1 MLSHTKAYL
10 DGFSQNNT
18 ETKEDDKTLD
28 IMMKNAI

>member
-1 MLSHTKAYL
+1 MLSHTKAHL

-28 IMMKNAI
+28 IMMENAI